1 VDISIG
7 LIQILMHR
15 KIQRKYSYVFYN
27 HKRFKSWTH
36 FIKLSPPRTVNV
48 VLLSCGSQISPKI
61 APKNVGDLKAIS
73 QTFNEQLLLVK
84 IPKAQKDTSDL
95 TVYFAL

>member
-1 VDISIG
+1 
-7 LIQILMHR
+7 MHR

-27 HKRFKSWTH
+27 HKRFISWTH

-61 APKNVGDLKAIS
+61 APKKVGDLKAIS

-95 TVYFAL
+95 TVFFAL